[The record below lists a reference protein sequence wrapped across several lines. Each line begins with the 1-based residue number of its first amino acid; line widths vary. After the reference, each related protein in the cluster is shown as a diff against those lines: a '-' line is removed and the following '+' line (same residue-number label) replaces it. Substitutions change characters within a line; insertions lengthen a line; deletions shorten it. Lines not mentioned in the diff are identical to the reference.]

1 MFHNQIE
8 AVQLLRRIICLQAI
22 KKRVEDVLAETSAW
36 NNYHTKKLFCQKNH
50 AGFVFLLQ
58 FVLGLPHGFILI
70 SN

>member
-1 MFHNQIE
+1 MILQKL
-8 AVQLLRRIICLQAI
+8 QLGIIIIQ
-22 KKRVEDVLAETSAW
+22 
-36 NNYHTKKLFCQKNH
+36 KKLFLKKNH

>member
-1 MFHNQIE
+1 MFLQKL
-8 AVQLLRRIICLQAI
+8 QLGIIIIQ
-22 KKRVEDVLAETSAW
+22 
-36 NNYHTKKLFCQKNH
+36 KKLFCQKNH

>member
-1 MFHNQIE
+1 MFLQKL
-8 AVQLLRRIICLQAI
+8 QLGIII
-22 KKRVEDVLAETSAW
+22 KQK
-36 NNYHTKKLFCQKNH
+36 NYFVKKNH